1 MLVTWIIFVVIV
13 RINFFIYTTNYF
25 SVVLRI
31 TFPMCIENYFFI
43 GPRINFRGIANLF
56 FVLQYIAVLAVHFEN
71 FARGGVFAKRIP
83 RRNIVGERN
92 ERGFHI
98 FLQNLKGVLSSMQKW
113 WGFLDRGFDRGDYA
127 ERLQNLIVHIS
138 AQMTSPFTCKHELR
152 DWLASSLFTGIV
164 FKFICT
170 CTTSK
175 RNKFAS
181 KRALEYLPK
190 KHPEYANNSLV

>member
-1 MLVTWIIFVVIV
+1 MNYFCCDCT
-13 RINFFIYTTNYF
+13 NKFFIYTTNYF

-56 FVLQYIAVLAVHFEN
+56 FVLLYIAALSVHFEN
-71 FARGGVFAKRIP
+71 FASGGVFAKRIP

-92 ERGFHI
+92 ERGFHL

-127 ERLQNLIVHIS
+127 ERLQDSIVHIS
-138 AQMTSPFTCKHELR
+138 AQMTSPLTCKHRYEIGWR
-152 DWLASSLFTGIV
+152 PHFSLTFR
-164 FKFICT
+164 
-170 CTTSK
+170 
-175 RNKFAS
+175 RNI
-181 KRALEYLPK
+181 RNMLIIRLC
-190 KHPEYANNSLV
+190 NR